1 MTGNPGDDVHA
12 LGSRLDQPAE
22 SGKPAEDTL
31 AATPSPSVPAGALIL
46 ARIRAVGYAPA
57 AMPADALLSA
67 SAAAAFV
74 DRQLIEISDH
84 TSTRRI
90 LLLGWADGA
99 TPDPELHPSAP
110 PPRLQP
116 VPHLVWAVCL
126 AAAWPQAAA
135 EPYPGHPFSR
145 EQILRVCLELGAH
158 DRAVTAALDRT
169 LPRTGLTVI
178 SGSVGRL
185 GPAAAA
191 LPTAVWS
198 ALRRVHDR
206 LPHAALL
213 HQAASAG
220 QATVAEDMA
229 ADAPPTARRLPSP
242 PASPISGNDT
252 TVRAVVTALESAQ
265 GPVAR
270 SDLPALS
277 DPALRGATEKALA
290 SCGRAL
296 ISTPDGRWTTGYLD
310 DIARTLAAE
319 QTGTLTSGQR
329 AVLALILLRA
339 VAIPRA
345 QGRHDEG
352 WAGTDHPVTL
362 DELSAN
368 RRLSRAAIADA
379 IRGLRAAGYV
389 ATTPSGGYVPGPA
402 LARLGPGSQEALWED
417 LVILGRPDGYMAEK
431 IRRRRSEL
439 AAATHN
445 GHLSAKSAGEDQ
457 T

>member
-1 MTGNPGDDVHA
+1 MTGNPDDDVNA
-12 LGSRLDQPAE
+12 LGARQAQPAE
-22 SGKPAEDTL
+22 SGMLAEDTVT
-31 AATPSPSVPAGALIL
+31 AMPSRSVAAGALIL

-57 AMPADALLSA
+57 TVPTDVLLSA
-67 SAAAAFV
+67 SAAAALV
-74 DRQLIEISDH
+74 DRQLIEISNQ

-99 TPDPELHPSAP
+99 TPDPEQHPSAP
-110 PPRLQP
+110 PLRLQP

-135 EPYPGHPFSR
+135 EPYPGHRFSR
-145 EQILRVCLELGAH
+145 EQILRVCVELGAH

-169 LPRTGLTVI
+169 LPRTGLIVI

-220 QATVAEDMA
+220 QATVAEETT
-229 ADAPPTARRLPSP
+229 ADAAPIARRLPFP
-242 PASPISGNDT
+242 PASPISANDT
-252 TVRAVVTALESAQ
+252 IVRAAVTALESAQ

-277 DPALRGATEKALA
+277 DPALRRATENALA

-296 ISTPDGRWTTGYLD
+296 ISTADGRWTTGYLD
-310 DIARTLAAE
+310 DIARTLAGE

-329 AVLALILLRA
+329 AVLALILLRT

-345 QGRHDEG
+345 QGRYDGG

-402 LARLGPGSQEALWED
+402 LARLGPASQEALWED
-417 LVILGRPDGYMAEK
+417 LVILGRPDGYMAHK
-431 IRRRRSEL
+431 IRSRRSAL
-439 AAATHN
+439 AAAWRN
-445 GHLSAKSAGEDQ
+445 EHLSAESAGED
-457 T
+457 